1 LNFRSLAVQT
11 ASVSSVALAARAI
24 NQTYLNALDV
34 VDLCLYDREKAEVEV
49 RPLEEIQIYGVFVRR
64 VVVQANKQRNIS
76 VVCNTTQRIRIK
88 MLMQS
93 T

>member
-1 LNFRSLAVQT
+1 VQT